1 MRLLGA
7 RGPCMDRQRCM
18 EVKRERGHLNAR
30 VTSGVSCLRSAVI
43 HESRAP
49 DHNSCWR
56 ATQSISVL
64 EPRSSCH
71 AFHIYSRKIQFVVH
85 CRSPSGVRA
94 DQSLVTFWPP
104 DAAMSPLVAT
114 AGLTVPIF
122 DAETGGMLQPKRL
135 KIGYTFNIAAAGL
148 LPKSECCTQACV
160 TCGATKTP
168 LWRCNVDGQKSLCNR

>member
-7 RGPCMDRQRCM
+7 RGACMDRHCCM
-18 EVKRERGHLNAR
+18 EVKRKRGHSNAR
-30 VTSGVSCLRSAVI
+30 VTSGVSYLRSAVI
-43 HESRAP
+43 YESRAP

-64 EPRSSCH
+64 KPRSPCH
-71 AFHIYSRKIQFVVH
+71 IFHIYSRKIQFVVH
-85 CRSPSGVRA
+85 CPSPSGVRA
-94 DQSLVTFWPP
+94 DQSLITFCPP

-114 AGLTVPIF
+114 AGLTAPIL
-122 DAETGGMLQPKRL
+122 DAEKGGMLQRERL
-135 KIGYTFNIAAAGL
+135 KIGYTLNMASAGL
-148 LPKSECCTQACV
+148 LPNSGCCMQACV